1 MTWICNAPTYAV
13 DIVRM
18 GLPGGFYRYST
29 GPPRDYRGHLTKD
42 PLLSTLIGLYLA
54 P

>member
-13 DIVRM
+13 DVVRM
-18 GLPGGFYRYST
+18 SLPGGFYQYAI
-29 GPPRDYRGHLTKD
+29 GPPRDYRDHLTKD
-42 PLLSTLIGLYLA
+42 SLLSTLIGVYQS